1 MCTCCFR
8 SCASCLCYD
17 VLNLNFRRF
26 NMFAVVSIGE
36 NIFRPFD
43 TYFDAL
49 VFLLDIYQKECELSN
64 DNRKDGEPSDD
75 KELSFKEAQK
85 KLQETR
91 DELATIATSGENFR
105 LELVEGNILHID
117 AKRQVAD
124 IWFDWTDEDY
134 LLVKLENDESKW

>member
-1 MCTCCFR
+1 
-8 SCASCLCYD
+8 
-17 VLNLNFRRF
+17 
-26 NMFAVVSIGE
+26 MFAVVSIGE

-49 VFLLDIYQKECELSN
+49 VFLLDIYQKECKLSN
-64 DNRKDGEPSDD
+64 DNRKDGESSDD
-75 KELSFKEAQK
+75 KELSFREAQK

-117 AKRQVAD
+117 SKRQVAD

>member
-1 MCTCCFR
+1 
-8 SCASCLCYD
+8 
-17 VLNLNFRRF
+17 
-26 NMFAVVSIGE
+26 MFAVVSIGN

-64 DNRKDGEPSDD
+64 DNRKDGESSDD